1 MAQSTGEKRRIFLF
15 NNFGNLILIKYN
27 NENRSLLSLNQD
39 VEPPAGAGWEKF
51 IDLYFKTEDGVKKFF
66 DDAKKVYETRKS
78 STDKQTVKS
87 WLPKVDLNGTDVK
100 NLFVYYACD
109 IDTIKGSDFC
119 KIKMNSND
127 YVGEYKGDTF
137 NFKIVDRGGVLNM
150 EDSKSFT
157 YYKLKPKK
165 QDEFETLPNLDQAI
179 DSRADSSLTNLIK
192 KTGNIVNTDNLS
204 IDVGNLKFIKS
215 GTEVVS
221 VNYDIPGHKGTA
233 KKVSDSAKKD
243 EPKKDDKKISNN
255 TDNKVNTST
264 TPEPTDT
271 PRPINVVK
279 YSPGVRKKEG
289 FTTKDCG
296 DFPFTL
302 GCTNPKIGKIND
314 VLFGDPNLDIY
325 DNDLYESLYSNGYFG
340 LSGEK
345 KGEISKNIYQ
355 LIMQNSKKQN
365 ESVLFKK
372 VIKENVK
379 KVLKERYYK
388 K

>member
-1 MAQSTGEKRRIFLF
+1 MVELEKVKRA
-15 NNFGNLILIKYN
+15 G
-27 NENRSLLSLNQD
+27 LL
-39 VEPPAGAGWEKF
+39 A
-51 IDLYFKTEDGVKKFF
+51 T
-66 DDAKKVYETRKS
+66 
-78 STDKQTVKS
+78 
-87 WLPKVDLNGTDVK
+87 
-100 NLFVYYACD
+100 
-109 IDTIKGSDFC
+109 
-119 KIKMNSND
+119 NS
-127 YVGEYKGDTF
+127 
-137 NFKIVDRGGVLNM
+137 IRGGANRTVL
-150 EDSKSFT
+150 D
-157 YYKLKPKK
+157 
-165 QDEFETLPNLDQAI
+165 
-179 DSRADSSLTNLIK
+179 RIK
-192 KTGNIVNTDNLS
+192 KTGNIINTDNLS

-243 EPKKDDKKISNN
+243 EPKKDEPKKDDKKISNN

-279 YSPGVRKKEG
+279 YSPSVRKKEG